1 MFLLLYRL
9 FSKAWYYDDEDIVE
23 IDTTETVVG
32 TNYSINDKNV
42 EENTS
47 SSALDFVKNNY
58 EKYKAEKTSNLN
70 ESTYIDAVEY
80 TISNEFVEETLPDS
94 LLSSP
99 PRNNNIGLPLND
111 YLPQVNNNS
120 IWDNDS
126 LSSDISVSDTNL
138 SFIDDFISD
147 YEREEKIFL
156 ANHPELANDFMEPE
170 QFPSLNSPEN
180 YLPSPSQQQEYFY
193 ENGDVPNEQLQY
205 ESFYQQHHRSP
216 SARAFVDSD
225 GAKDP
230 KYQPPLGSDDEEQ
243 EDPNDYRKGGYY
255 FVNIGD
261 VFNGRYHVIR
271 KLGWGHFS
279 TVWLCWDTE
288 EKRFVAL
295 KILKSASQYRDAA
308 LDEIKLLLR
317 CKTMGQYDNR
327 GDKVVQMLDQFVIP
341 GKDGEEH
348 VVMVFEVL
356 GCSLLKLIIKSNY
369 NGLPLE
375 QVKEI
380 TKQLLEALV
389 FLHEK
394 AGIIHTDIKP
404 ENVLVTMSHSDIK
417 KMATEAIICRK
428 KGIDMGGSA
437 VASVPKSV
445 INGRLG
451 PLNKN
456 QKKKLRKK
464 KKKHLKKLTEQ
475 LEDVAGIKVDEY
487 MELEKDPDMRNS
499 FYALNSTRDNE
510 STFNFPKKTFL
521 PESLLSTNIPSI
533 PRIGLKT
540 FSKSSITSNQIESSN
555 PRTTQFSNM
564 TKTLDEINMPN
575 GDVSASEV
583 LSPSAFA
590 SPRNEQP
597 PSEFPLNSEE
607 KILNIDQE
615 EDLKINVKLADLG
628 NACWVDHHFTEDIQT
643 RQYRSLEVL
652 IGAGYG
658 PPADIWSLACMIF
671 ELATGDYLFEPHSS
685 ETYSRDED
693 HLAHIIELL
702 GKIPGNVFRQG
713 KHWREFFNRN
723 GQLKHIH
730 HLRPWSLLE
739 VLTQK
744 YEWPFEKARS
754 FTSFLLPMLE
764 YDQNERATA
773 SQCLQHK
780 WITGIINNS
789 TQIPQSTNFSKLP
802 LPNRYPNY
810 DDVINSP
817 SSYNFGTAIASINS
831 QNNTPVRDDSPDYDN
846 SSDDEIKEYAKN
858 LNRPDLK
865 NLEFNDMMPS
875 ESSSNGF

>member
-1 MFLLLYRL
+1 MLKSSVKRRRAAEDDSENQTKRYLVGSFDREQVVKSCDSDNSYLKKTFSDGLLKFCHNLPN
-9 FSKAWYYDDEDIVE
+9 FSPSK
-23 IDTTETVVG
+23 G
-32 TNYSINDKNV
+32 TYSTSINVSYLSKLKFCEDM
-42 EENTS
+42 
-47 SSALDFVKNNY
+47 NNLV
-58 EKYKAEKTSNLN
+58 TQ
-70 ESTYIDAVEY
+70 
-80 TISNEFVEETLPDS
+80 P
-94 LLSSP
+94 
-99 PRNNNIGLPLND
+99 
-111 YLPQVNNNS
+111 
-120 IWDNDS
+120 
-126 LSSDISVSDTNL
+126 DISKNSKKKKKNKNKKKKSTVEGNNQNNEQILLDR
-138 SFIDDFISD
+138 I
-147 YEREEKIFL
+147 
-156 ANHPELANDFMEPE
+156 NHPELGSDFMEPD
-170 QFPSLNSPEN
+170 QFSSLNSPEN
-180 YLPSPSQQQEYFY
+180 YLPSPSQEHQGYFF
-193 ENGDVPNEQLQY
+193 ENGDLTHEQLQY
-205 ESFYQQHHRSP
+205 ETFYQQHHRSP
-216 SARAFVDSD
+216 SARVLVDPD

-230 KYQPPLGSDDEEQ
+230 KYQAPLGSDDEEQ

-317 CKTMGQYDNR
+317 CKTMAQYDNR

-341 GKDGEEH
+341 GKDNEEH

-404 ENVLVTMSHSDIK
+404 ENVLVTMSHADIK
-417 KMATEAIICRK
+417 KMATEAIVCRK

-437 VASVPKSV
+437 VASIPKSV

-475 LEDVAGIKVDEY
+475 LEDVAGIKVDEC
-487 MELEKDPDMRNS
+487 MELEKNTDSKISSSACNII
-499 FYALNSTRDNE
+499 RDNKNT
-510 STFNFPKKTFL
+510 SDFLKKSFL
-521 PESLLSTNIPSI
+521 PESLFKTNIPSI
-533 PRIGLKT
+533 PRIGLKPFIKHPIVSNQVENSNCNT
-540 FSKSSITSNQIESSN
+540 VGSSII
-555 PRTTQFSNM
+555 
-564 TKTLDEINMPN
+564 TKTLNEINMPN
-575 GDVSASEV
+575 GDVSASEI

-590 SPRNEQP
+590 SPRSEHP
-597 PSEFPLNSEE
+597 PSGFILNSEE
-607 KILNIDQE
+607 GELNDGLEEFSKID
-615 EDLKINVKLADLG
+615 VKLADLG

-764 YDQNERATA
+764 YDQKERATA

-780 WITGIINNS
+780 WITGAANNQNQKPNQ
-789 TQIPQSTNFSKLP
+789 TDFSNLC

-817 SSYNFGTAIASINS
+817 SSYNFGSAIASINS
-831 QNNTPVRDDSPDYDN
+831 QSKSSMRDDSPDYDN
-846 SSDDEIKEYAKN
+846 FSDEEIKEYARN
-858 LNRPDLK
+858 LNRPDLQ
-865 NLEFNDMMPS
+865 NLGLNEMMPS
-875 ESSSNGF
+875 ESSSNDF

>member
-1 MFLLLYRL
+1 MLLLLLSRL
-9 FSKAWYYDDEDIVE
+9 FSNTWYNNNDDEILKN
-23 IDTTETVVG
+23 DTLTESVVKE
-32 TNYSINDKNV
+32 NVIIIEEHNKDNNSFSNDSINLTK
-42 EENTS
+42 
-47 SSALDFVKNNY
+47 
-58 EKYKAEKTSNLN
+58 NLN
-70 ESTYIDAVEY
+70 VDNEVMNESYHSTIDDFSIPLIDNNEACSSRESSYTDTVEY
-80 TISNEFVEETLPDS
+80 NISNEFVKETLPNIFTLSINGGNSS
-94 LLSSP
+94 LGLSTNNYSLP
-99 PRNNNIGLPLND
+99 VYNNN
-111 YLPQVNNNS
+111 NNN
-120 IWDNDS
+120 DNEDDAF
-126 LSSDISVSDTNL
+126 SSDISESEDNL
-138 SFIDDFISD
+138 SFVDEFISD
-147 YEREEKIFL
+147 YEKEEKIFL
-156 ANHPELANDFMEPE
+156 ANHPELNNDFMDSD
-170 QFPSLNSPEN
+170 QFPSLTSQDEM
-180 YLPSPSQQQEYFY
+180 YIPSPSQDPQEYFH
-193 ENGDVPNEQLQY
+193 ENDELTHEDLECNSY
-205 ESFYQQHHRSP
+205 YQQHHRSP
-216 SARAFVDSD
+216 SARVFIDPD

-230 KYQPPLGSDDEEQ
+230 NSQPPLGSDDEEQ
-243 EDPNDYRKGGYY
+243 EDPKDYKEGGYY

-288 EKRFVAL
+288 QKRFVAL
-295 KILKSASQYRDAA
+295 KILKSAPQYRDAA

-317 CKTMGQYDNR
+317 CKSMGEFDSR
-327 GDKVVQMLDQFVIP
+327 GDKVVQMLDQFAIQ
-341 GKDGEEH
+341 GKGGEDH

-375 QVKEI
+375 QVREI
-380 TKQLLEALV
+380 TKQILEALV
-389 FLHEK
+389 FLHDK

-404 ENVLVTMSHSDIK
+404 ENVLVTMSHADIK

-428 KGIDMGGSA
+428 KGVEMGGSA
-437 VASVPKSV
+437 VASIPKSL
-445 INGRLG
+445 ISERNGV
-451 PLNKN
+451 LNKN

-475 LEDVAGIKVDEY
+475 LEDVAGIKVCEDDLEQQQQPQQNNAQTTMDE
-487 MELEKDPDMRNS
+487 
-499 FYALNSTRDNE
+499 LNM
-510 STFNFPKKTFL
+510 
-521 PESLLSTNIPSI
+521 
-533 PRIGLKT
+533 
-540 FSKSSITSNQIESSN
+540 Q
-555 PRTTQFSNM
+555 
-564 TKTLDEINMPN
+564 N
-575 GDVSASEV
+575 GDVSASDM

-590 SPRNEQP
+590 SPRDEQA
-597 PSEFPLNSEE
+597 PSDFPAPSNGN
-607 KILNIDQE
+607 ILNVEEEEQSNLID
-615 EDLKINVKLADLG
+615 VKLADLG

-713 KHWREFFNRN
+713 KLWRKFFHKN

-744 YEWPFEKARS
+744 YNWPFEKARS

-773 SQCLQHK
+773 RQCLQHK
-780 WITGIINNS
+780 WITGVANTTTVS
-789 TQIPQSTNFSKLP
+789 QRQSTSDFSNLV

-810 DDVINSP
+810 EDVINSP
-817 SSYNFGTAIASINS
+817 SSYNFGSAA
-831 QNNTPVRDDSPDYDN
+831 
-846 SSDDEIKEYAKN
+846 
-858 LNRPDLK
+858 
-865 NLEFNDMMPS
+865 
-875 ESSSNGF
+875 G

>member
-1 MFLLLYRL
+1 MLKSFVWRKRAAEDNSENQTKRYLVNSFDREQVERNCDSDNNYLKETFSDDLLKFYYCLPNL
-9 FSKAWYYDDEDIVE
+9 SPSKDTHSASISASYLSKDSSCRDMNNPTTQPDISK
-23 IDTTETVVG
+23 
-32 TNYSINDKNV
+32 NSKKRKKNKNKKKKNV
-42 EENTS
+42 
-47 SSALDFVKNNY
+47 
-58 EKYKAEKTSNLN
+58 
-70 ESTYIDAVEY
+70 VE
-80 TISNEFVEETLPDS
+80 
-94 LLSSP
+94 
-99 PRNNNIGLPLND
+99 G
-111 YLPQVNNNS
+111 NS
-120 IWDNDS
+120 QDNDQ
-126 LSSDISVSDTNL
+126 V
-138 SFIDDFISD
+138 
-147 YEREEKIFL
+147 FL
-156 ANHPELANDFMEPE
+156 DRANHPELANDFMEPE

-487 MELEKDPDMRNS
+487 MELEKDPEMRN
-499 FYALNSTRDNE
+499 
-510 STFNFPKKTFL
+510 
-521 PESLLSTNIPSI
+521 
-533 PRIGLKT
+533 
-540 FSKSSITSNQIESSN
+540 
-555 PRTTQFSNM
+555 
-564 TKTLDEINMPN
+564 TLDEINMPN

-607 KILNIDQE
+607 RILNIDQE

>member
-1 MFLLLYRL
+1 MLKSSVER
-9 FSKAWYYDDEDIVE
+9 KRAAEDDSENQTKRYLVSSFDRE
-23 IDTTETVVG
+23 QVVR
-32 TNYSINDKNV
+32 SCD
-42 EENTS
+42 S
-47 SSALDFVKNNY
+47 DNNY
-58 EKYKAEKTSNLN
+58 LKKTFSDGLLKFYHN
-70 ESTYIDAVEY
+70 
-80 TISNEFVEETLPDS
+80 LPDF
-94 LLSSP
+94 P
-99 PRNNNIGLPLND
+99 PSKDFCEDMNNLTTTQP
-111 YLPQVNNNS
+111 
-120 IWDNDS
+120 
-126 LSSDISVSDTNL
+126 DISKNSKKKKKNKNKKKKNTVEGNNQNNEQILLD
-138 SFIDDFISD
+138 
-147 YEREEKIFL
+147 RV
-156 ANHPELANDFMEPE
+156 NHPELGNDFMEPE
-170 QFPSLNSPEN
+170 QFSSLNSPEN
-180 YLPSPSQQQEYFY
+180 YLPSPSQEHQECFY
-193 ENGDVPNEQLQY
+193 ENGDLSQDHLHY
-205 ESFYQQHHRSP
+205 ETFYQQHHRSP
-216 SARAFVDSD
+216 SARAFVDPD

-230 KYQPPLGSDDEEQ
+230 KYQAPLGSDDEEQ

-341 GKDGEEH
+341 GKDDEEH

-437 VASVPKSV
+437 VASIPKSV
-445 INGRLG
+445 INGRHG

-475 LEDVAGIKVDEY
+475 LEDVAGIKVDEC
-487 MELEKDPDMRNS
+487 MELEKDPDS
-499 FYALNSTRDNE
+499 
-510 STFNFPKKTFL
+510 K
-521 PESLLSTNIPSI
+521 
-533 PRIGLKT
+533 IGL
-540 FSKSSITSNQIESSN
+540 NE
-555 PRTTQFSNM
+555 
-564 TKTLDEINMPN
+564 LNMPN
-575 GDVSASEV
+575 GDVSASEI

-590 SPRNEQP
+590 SPRSEHP
-597 PSEFPLNSEE
+597 PSDFVLN
-607 KILNIDQE
+607 QE
-615 EDLKINVKLADLG
+615 EGQLNGNQEDPSEINVKLADLG

-702 GKIPGNVFRQG
+702 GKIPGNVFKQG

-730 HLRPWSLLE
+730 RLRPWSLLE

-764 YDQNERATA
+764 YDQRERATA

-780 WITGIINNS
+780 WITGVTNNS
-789 TQIPQSTNFSKLP
+789 NQKPHSTDFSNLH

-817 SSYNFGTAIASINS
+817 SSYNFGSAIASINS
-831 QNNTPVRDDSPDYDN
+831 QSNTSMRDDSPDYDN
-846 SSDDEIKEYAKN
+846 FSDEEIKRYARD
-858 LNRPDLK
+858 LNRPDLQ
-865 NLEFNDMMPS
+865 NLGLNEMMPS
-875 ESSSNGF
+875 ESSSNDF